1 MRTLILKTI
10 ILSLI
15 IAAISI
21 LPSCRKEK
29 TDPYRQQA
37 YELFTKSVEIS
48 KSYIDSLAAAK
59 DTASL
64 TRICDRYDEMITKL
78 NYKYSSEV
86 ALHISEGAN
95 DTLTHLVERFITM
108 KDSMLVVFSKKPTA
122 TDSIPTDSLS
132 SAQMAKNL

>member
-21 LPSCRKEK
+21 MPSCRKEK

-78 NYKYSSEV
+78 NYNYSSEV

-95 DTLTHLVERFITM
+95 DTLTHLVKRFITM
-108 KDSMLVVFSKKPTA
+108 KDSLLVVFSKKPTA
-122 TDSIPTDSLS
+122 TDSIPPDSLS